1 MISTIIQSSK
11 SFSLPKLNSTEPLVR
26 YDFTEG
32 YGGQVPIGRNLQGAS
47 YNANLSA
54 GFTSSD
60 YKPNEYAGVL
70 HFNNPSCDG
79 TASAT
84 PYSMTVNTPNVNNYS
99 FFMGFTLE
107 AILGGS
113 CGGSEIFTG
122 SYDGNAHDWWC
133 GLNGG
138 QLVFSRNGNTLS
150 TGIYPTVGNRYI
162 IGGSNYYIASGG
174 SSGSSGTSGTAGTGG
189 ATGYGVI
196 CIWGTDGTS
205 YTTTDNIG
213 RPASTAGILGIGKYG
228 GYLNTFLVRI
238 KLGHYHYWSSEA
250 LVISNFTNL
259 KNQYKAKY
267 GITV

>member
-11 SFSLPKLNSTEPLVR
+11 SFSLPKLNSLEPLVR

-47 YNANLSA
+47 YNATLSA
-54 GFTSSD
+54 GFTSSN

-70 HFNNPSCDG
+70 HFNNASCNGVG
-79 TASAT
+79 TST
-84 PYSMTVNTPNVNNYS
+84 PYFMTVATPNVDNYS

-113 CGGSEIFTG
+113 CFGAEIFTG
-122 SYDGNAHDWWC
+122 GYAYSTHDWWC
-133 GLNGG
+133 GLSSG
-138 QLVFSRNGNTLS
+138 QLVFSRNGNTLN

-162 IGGSNYYIASGG
+162 IGASNNYAQFFGRFCVWGS
-174 SSGSSGTSGTAGTGG
+174 
-189 ATGYGVI
+189 
-196 CIWGTDGTS
+196 DGTS
-205 YTTTDNIG
+205 YTTTSNVG
-213 RPASTAGILGIGKYG
+213 YPASTSGILGIGKYG
-228 GYLNTFLVRI
+228 GYANTYLVNI

-250 LVISNFTNL
+250 LEISTFTNL
-259 KNQYKAKY
+259 KNQYKRKY